1 MDVERSFRPGHPLA
15 FWTFVLVFVYAS
27 LSASRAAVNVNDC
40 RGVGDGSKHWRVLPP
55 EWVCGHGG
63 MELTRPR

>member
-1 MDVERSFRPGHPLA
+1 MAKKQFRPGHPIL
-15 FWTFVLVFVYAS
+15 FWGFVLAFVYAS
-27 LSASRAAVNVNDC
+27 LSASRAAVNHDAC
-40 RGVGDGSKHWRVLPP
+40 RTVGDGSKHWRVLPP